1 MTLDCGTARRV
12 GFNPKSRGH
21 EVKINTMITEK
32 ATYYLVYAALV
43 AITFVIDN
51 LLLKKTDKTNRT
63 IGYILSII
71 VDLAIFGY
79 GIYLYL
85 AKGEDQTGFVLG
97 GILCG
102 LCLLC
107 LLGRYWQNKELDKRN
122 KV

>member
-1 MTLDCGTARRV
+1 
-12 GFNPKSRGH
+12 
-21 EVKINTMITEK
+21 MITEK

-51 LLLKKTDKTNRT
+51 LLLKKTDRINRT

-97 GILCG
+97 GVLCG
-102 LCLLC
+102 VCLLC

>member
-1 MTLDCGTARRV
+1 
-12 GFNPKSRGH
+12 
-21 EVKINTMITEK
+21 MITEK

-43 AITFVIDN
+43 ALTFVIDMT
-51 LLLKKTDKTNRT
+51 LLKKLDKMSRM

-71 VDLAIFGY
+71 LDLGIFGF
-79 GIYLYL
+79 GIYLYY

-107 LLGRYWQNKELDKRN
+107 LLGRYWQNKEIDKKRDHR
-122 KV
+122 

>member
-1 MTLDCGTARRV
+1 
-12 GFNPKSRGH
+12 
-21 EVKINTMITEK
+21 MITEK

-43 AITFVIDN
+43 AVTFLIDN
-51 LLLKKTDKTNRT
+51 MLLRKDGKTNRI
-63 IGYILSII
+63 IGYVLSII

-79 GIYLYL
+79 GIYLYY

-102 LCLLC
+102 ICLLC

-122 KV
+122 K

>member
-1 MTLDCGTARRV
+1 
-12 GFNPKSRGH
+12 
-21 EVKINTMITEK
+21 MITEK

-43 AITFVIDN
+43 PLTFVIDN
-51 LLLKKTDKTNRT
+51 LLLKKTDKTNRI
-63 IGYILSII
+63 IGYVLSVS
-71 VDLAIFGY
+71 VDLGIFGY

-102 LCLLC
+102 ICLLC

-122 KV
+122 KL

>member
-1 MTLDCGTARRV
+1 
-12 GFNPKSRGH
+12 
-21 EVKINTMITEK
+21 MITEK

-43 AITFVIDN
+43 ALTFIIDMT
-51 LLLKKTDKTNRT
+51 LLKKLDKTSRK

-71 VDLAIFGY
+71 LDLGIFGF
-79 GIYLYL
+79 GIYLYY

-107 LLGRYWQNKELDKRN
+107 LLGRYWQNKEIDKKRDHR
-122 KV
+122 

>member
-1 MTLDCGTARRV
+1 MHFGLIGK
-12 GFNPKSRGH
+12 G
-21 EVKINTMITEK
+21 I
-32 ATYYLVYAALV
+32 YYLVYALLV

-51 LLLKKTDKTNRT
+51 VLLKKTDQTSHV
-63 IGYILSII
+63 IGYVLSII

-85 AKGEDQTGFVLG
+85 VKGEDQTGFVLG

-102 LCLLC
+102 ICLLC

-122 KV
+122 RK

>member
-1 MTLDCGTARRV
+1 M
-12 GFNPKSRGH
+12 
-21 EVKINTMITEK
+21 VKQTNMITEK

-43 AITFVIDN
+43 VVTFLLDN

-79 GIYLYL
+79 GIYLYIV
-85 AKGEDQTGFVLG
+85 KGEDQTGFVLG

-122 KV
+122 KE

>member
-1 MTLDCGTARRV
+1 
-12 GFNPKSRGH
+12 
-21 EVKINTMITEK
+21 MITEK

-43 AITFVIDN
+43 AITFVLDN
-51 LLLKKTDKTNRT
+51 LFLKKTEKTNRT

-71 VDLAIFGY
+71 VDLSIFGY

-107 LLGRYWQNKELDKRN
+107 LLGRYWQNKELDKKN

>member
-1 MTLDCGTARRV
+1 
-12 GFNPKSRGH
+12 
-21 EVKINTMITEK
+21 MITEK

-43 AITFVIDN
+43 VVTFLLDN
-51 LLLKKTDKTNRT
+51 LLLKKTDKTSRT

-79 GIYLYL
+79 GIYLYIL
-85 AKGEDQTGFVLG
+85 DIQTGFVLG

-122 KV
+122 KE